1 MKQKKSLLK
10 RRRSRKRK
18 SVRKKFD
25 SGFGFLDSIFDFFS
39 PTSEIDDENTKLKN
53 KFVKI
58 LRKYETNKITK
69 KDVWKETVNVLKTMN
84 LPEPVDEFWTKN
96 DVGIINWYITQI
108 PDSKKD
114 IKYSISQILST
125 VNP

>member
-1 MKQKKSLLK
+1 MKQKSLRK

-114 IKYSISQILST
+114 IKYSIAQILST
-125 VNP
+125 TNP

>member
-25 SGFGFLDSIFDFFS
+25 SGFGFLDSIFEFFS

-58 LRKYETNKITK
+58 LRKYETKKITK

-114 IKYSISQILST
+114 IKYSIAQILST
-125 VNP
+125 ANP

>member
-1 MKQKKSLLK
+1 MKKKKSLRK

-25 SGFGFLDSIFDFFS
+25 SGFLDSIFDFFS

-114 IKYSISQILST
+114 IKYSIAQILST
-125 VNP
+125 ANP